1 VLLLYIFL
9 KRNPSNP
16 QIKKGSV
23 VMATP
28 IYTGLDNGLKPKM
41 ASVSLKRAE
50 QTHCIS
56 SPCQKTRGVK
66 FNGKK
71 MVAQAF
77 VKQIKNDGRV
87 SFGNSCVVSLGSS
100 EGHADNFCCFFLV

>member
-1 VLLLYIFL
+1 
-9 KRNPSNP
+9 
-16 QIKKGSV
+16 
-23 VMATP
+23 MATP

-56 SPCQKTRGVK
+56 SPCQKTRGGN

-77 VKQIKNDGRV
+77 VKQIKKGWSCLFWKFLCRV
-87 SFGNSCVVSLGSS
+87 SRELAGSR
-100 EGHADNFCCFFLV
+100 

>member
-1 VLLLYIFL
+1 
-9 KRNPSNP
+9 
-16 QIKKGSV
+16 
-23 VMATP
+23 
-28 IYTGLDNGLKPKM
+28 M

-56 SPCQKTRGVK
+56 SPCQKTRGVN

-87 SFGNSCVVSLGSS
+87 SFLEILVSCRELGGSR
-100 EGHADNFCCFFLV
+100 